1 MMVVPTTEG
10 FNSEDT
16 GSALFGGISGARGA
30 SGAVGGSAGSGGS
43 GSADELTKLRV
54 LAVDD
59 EAPALADLVFELRAQ
74 PGIGEVVAVADATEA
89 LRAVRIGN
97 FDAVFLDV
105 RMPGLDG
112 LELARVLQQFRL
124 SPVVVFVTAYDA
136 HAVDAFEI
144 AAADYLL
151 KPVRRERLNE
161 AMRRVRTAVALRNDR
176 ENDRP
181 VALDSEAQAPGG
193 VQGSSWEPVPDFRS
207 DSVPGKLGIP
217 QVLAQAGIP
226 NVSLPSAVRAS
237 YGDLPSP
244 LPAQTTVENEKISV
258 ESGGRVRVIA
268 RRDVLYVAASGD
280 YVRLFLADSSVLY
293 RSAISALEQRWGP
306 AGFVRIHR
314 GYLVNLRHVDEVRVE
329 TGRGYLVAIRGRS
342 LPVSRRLARSLK
354 QRLLDDLPPE

>member
-1 MMVVPTTEG
+1 MMVVSKDAPDDNGLPT
-10 FNSEDT
+10 DT
-16 GSALFGGISGARGA
+16 SLAVANPTL
-30 SGAVGGSAGSGGS
+30 GAVG
-43 GSADELTKLRV
+43 DELVKLRV

-74 PGIGEVVAVADATEA
+74 PSIGEVVAVADATEA

-161 AMRRVRTAVALRNDR
+161 AMRRVRTAVAMRDDR
-176 ENDRP
+176 EIDRNL
-181 VALDSEAQAPGG
+181 AFDSEGW
-193 VQGSSWEPVPDFRS
+193 VVDSRS
-207 DSVPGKLGIP
+207 DAVAPKLEESPVGVSPEAKEFSVGSVPTSGATPPG
-217 QVLAQAGIP
+217 VHAA
-226 NVSLPSAVRAS
+226 
-237 YGDLPSP
+237 
-244 LPAQTTVENEKISV
+244 VENEKISV
-258 ESGGRVRVIA
+258 ESGGRIRVIA

-280 YVRLFLADSSVLY
+280 YVRLFLSDSSVLY

-306 AGFVRIHR
+306 VGFVRIHR

-329 TGRGYLVAIRGRS
+329 PGRGYMVAIGGRM

-354 QRLLDDLPPE
+354 QRLLDDLPAE

>member
-1 MMVVPTTEG
+1 MMVVSKDAP
-10 FNSEDT
+10 DAY
-16 GSALFGGISGARGA
+16 GSLTSD
-30 SGAVGGSAGSGGS
+30 SLVGAVAGMPG
-43 GSADELTKLRV
+43 DELVKLRV

-59 EAPALADLVFELRAQ
+59 EAPALADLVFELRAH
-74 PGIGEVVAVADATEA
+74 PSIGEVVAVANATEA

-124 SPVVVFVTAYDA
+124 SPIVVFVTAYDA

-151 KPVRRERLNE
+151 KPVRKERLNE
-161 AMRRVRTAVALRNDR
+161 AMRRVRAAVAMRNDR
-176 ENDRP
+176 ESDRNLELEP
-181 VALDSEAQAPGG
+181 DGSIADSRSDVVLPKLDSTTGVTLSASHASAYPDSPAP
-193 VQGSSWEPVPDFRS
+193 
-207 DSVPGKLGIP
+207 
-217 QVLAQAGIP
+217 
-226 NVSLPSAVRAS
+226 SLPAAI
-237 YGDLPSP
+237 
-244 LPAQTTVENEKISV
+244 ENEKISV
-258 ESGGRVRVIA
+258 ESGGRIRVIA

-293 RSAISALEQRWGP
+293 RSAISALEQRWG
-306 AGFVRIHR
+306 AVGFVRIHR

-329 TGRGYLVAIRGRS
+329 PGRGYLVAIGGRT

-354 QRLLDDLPPE
+354 QRLLDDLPAE

>member
-1 MMVVPTTEG
+1 MMVVSKDSPDAYG
-10 FNSEDT
+10 QPPDT
-16 GSALFGGISGARGA
+16 SVATAVPVFGVTS
-30 SGAVGGSAGSGGS
+30 
-43 GSADELTKLRV
+43 DEMVKLRV

-74 PGIGEVVAVADATEA
+74 PNIGEVVAVADATEA

-112 LELARVLQQFRL
+112 LELARVLQQFRH

-161 AMRRVRTAVALRNDR
+161 AMRRVRAAVAMRNDR
-176 ENDRP
+176 ENDRNL
-181 VALDSEAQAPGG
+181 ALDAEGAVIDSRGDVVASKNEVPSGPSQRSPEFSAGSTPISVAVMPG
-193 VQGSSWEPVPDFRS
+193 VP
-207 DSVPGKLGIP
+207 
-217 QVLAQAGIP
+217 
-226 NVSLPSAVRAS
+226 AVI
-237 YGDLPSP
+237 
-244 LPAQTTVENEKISV
+244 ENEKISV
-258 ESGGRVRVIA
+258 ESGGRIRVIA

-280 YVRLFLADSSVLY
+280 YVRLFLTDSSVLY
-293 RSAISALEQRWGP
+293 RSAISALEQRWG
-306 AGFVRIHR
+306 AVGFVRIHR

-329 TGRGYLVAIRGRS
+329 PGRGYMVAIGGRM

-354 QRLLDDLPPE
+354 QRLLDDLPAE

>member
-1 MMVVPTTEG
+1 MMVVSKAE
-10 FNSEDT
+10 
-16 GSALFGGISGARGA
+16 GA
-30 SGAVGGSAGSGGS
+30 SSVSRYPGADDQSQ
-43 GSADELTKLRV
+43 LRV

-89 LRAVRIGN
+89 LRAVRLGN

-112 LELARVLQQFRL
+112 LELARVLQQFRF

-151 KPVRRERLNE
+151 KPVRRERLSE
-161 AMRRVRTAVALRNDR
+161 AMRRVRGAVALREDR
-176 ENDRP
+176 EGDRSP
-181 VALDSEAQAPGG
+181 SPETDAQPQDSRNETAAAAAAAAATNSATSTVRLDGVVGG
-193 VQGSSWEPVPDFRS
+193 VLV
-207 DSVPGKLGIP
+207 DSAAV
-217 QVLAQAGIP
+217 Q
-226 NVSLPSAVRAS
+226 SAISAS
-237 YGDLPSP
+237 T
-244 LPAQTTVENEKISV
+244 PATETMPAAAHVVVENEKISV
-258 ESGGRVRVIA
+258 ESGGRIRVIA

-293 RSAISALEQRWGP
+293 RAAISGLEQRWGP
-306 AGFVRIHR
+306 VGFVRIHR

-329 TGRGYLVAIRGRS
+329 TGRGYLVAIGGRT
-342 LPVSRRLARSLK
+342 LPVSRRLARHLK
-354 QRLLDDLPPE
+354 QRLLDDLPPQ

>member
-1 MMVVPTTEG
+1 MVV
-10 FNSEDT
+10 SR
-16 GSALFGGISGARGA
+16 LGISSPTDGADGSSSNNA
-30 SGAVGGSAGSGGS
+30 GLGGGPGPVEDLA
-43 GSADELTKLRV
+43 KLRV

-59 EAPALADLVFELRAQ
+59 EAPALADLVFELRAH
-74 PGIGEVVAVADATEA
+74 PAIGEVVAVADATEA

-112 LELARVLQQFRL
+112 LELARVLQQFRS

-151 KPVRRERLNE
+151 KPVRKERLSE
-161 AMRRVRTAVALRNDR
+161 AMRRVRAAVALRNDR
-176 ENDRP
+176 ESDRQLTLD
-181 VALDSEAQAPGG
+181 AETAILDSRDVVAQKPLLPPFINPQAL
-193 VQGSSWEPVPDFRS
+193 EPP
-207 DSVPGKLGIP
+207 
-217 QVLAQAGIP
+217 
-226 NVSLPSAVRAS
+226 AS
-237 YGDLPSP
+237 TLLPSP
-244 LPAQTTVENEKISV
+244 SIPASPVTAVENEKLSV
-258 ESGGRVRVIA
+258 ESGGRIRVIA
-268 RRDVLYVAASGD
+268 RRDILYVAASGD

-293 RSAISALEQRWGP
+293 RSAISALEQRW
-306 AGFVRIHR
+306 AIVGFVRIHR

-329 TGRGYLVAIRGRS
+329 PGRGYMVAVGGRT

>member
-1 MMVVPTTEG
+1 MMVVSNEALRANGAPA
-10 FNSEDT
+10 SDV
-16 GSALFGGISGARGA
+16 SAAVAI
-30 SGAVGGSAGSGGS
+30 GAVGIPGTSP
-43 GSADELTKLRV
+43 EEPTKLRV

-59 EAPALADLVFELRAQ
+59 EAPALADLVFELRAH
-74 PGIGEVVAVADATEA
+74 PSIGEVVAVADATEA
-89 LRAVRIGN
+89 LRAVRIGD

-124 SPVVVFVTAYDA
+124 SPIVVFVTAYDA

-161 AMRRVRTAVALRNDR
+161 AMRRVCTAVALRDDR
-176 ENDRP
+176 EQDRN
-181 VALDSEAQAPGG
+181 VGLDPETSITD
-193 VQGSSWEPVPDFRS
+193 SRS
-207 DSVPGKLGIP
+207 DPSTPRSDVFVGASASAPASPL
-217 QVLAQAGIP
+217 
-226 NVSLPSAVRAS
+226 SSAVNPAAS
-237 YGDLPSP
+237 LATALATSP
-244 LPAQTTVENEKISV
+244 PEVPAAIENEKISV
-258 ESGGRVRVIA
+258 ESGGRIRVIA

-280 YVRLFLADSSVLY
+280 YVRLFLAESSVLY

-306 AGFVRIHR
+306 VGFVRIHR

-329 TGRGYLVAIRGRS
+329 PGRGYMVAIGGRT

>member
-1 MMVVPTTEG
+1 MMVVSNET
-10 FNSEDT
+10 
-16 GSALFGGISGARGA
+16 SGVNGTFAA
-30 SGAVGGSAGSGGS
+30 ESSVVVAGVPG
-43 GSADELTKLRV
+43 DDQVKLRV

-59 EAPALADLVFELRAQ
+59 EAPALDDLVFELRAHAN
-74 PGIGEVVAVADATEA
+74 IGEVVAVADATEA

-161 AMRRVRTAVALRNDR
+161 AMRRVRAAVAMRDDR
-176 ENDRP
+176 EIDRNLTLDP
-181 VALDSEAQAPGG
+181 DASVLDS
-193 VQGSSWEPVPDFRS
+193 RS
-207 DSVPGKLGIP
+207 DLSTPKHDIPVGQSTPAFETSAISLLSPVSGVP
-217 QVLAQAGIP
+217 V
-226 NVSLPSAVRAS
+226 VHAVI
-237 YGDLPSP
+237 
-244 LPAQTTVENEKISV
+244 ENEKISV
-258 ESGGRVRVIA
+258 ESGGRIRVIA

-293 RSAISALEQRWGP
+293 RSAISALEQRWGMV
-306 AGFVRIHR
+306 GFVRIHR
-314 GYLVNLRHVDEVRVE
+314 GYLVNLRYVDEVRVE
-329 TGRGYLVAIRGRS
+329 RGRGYMVAIGGRT

>member
-1 MMVVPTTEG
+1 MMVVSKDAP
-10 FNSEDT
+10 DAY
-16 GSALFGGISGARGA
+16 GSLTSDSLVA
-30 SGAVGGSAGSGGS
+30 GAVAGMPG
-43 GSADELTKLRV
+43 DELVKLRV

-59 EAPALADLVFELRAQ
+59 EAPALADLVFELRAH
-74 PGIGEVVAVADATEA
+74 PSIGEVVAVANATEA

-124 SPVVVFVTAYDA
+124 SPIVVFVTAYDA

-151 KPVRRERLNE
+151 KPVRKERLNE
-161 AMRRVRTAVALRNDR
+161 AMRRVRAAVAMRNDR
-176 ENDRP
+176 ESDRNLELEP
-181 VALDSEAQAPGG
+181 DGSIADSRSDVVLPKLDSTTGVTLSASHASAYPDSPAP
-193 VQGSSWEPVPDFRS
+193 
-207 DSVPGKLGIP
+207 
-217 QVLAQAGIP
+217 
-226 NVSLPSAVRAS
+226 SLPAAI
-237 YGDLPSP
+237 
-244 LPAQTTVENEKISV
+244 ENEKISV
-258 ESGGRVRVIA
+258 ESGGRIRVIA

-293 RSAISALEQRWGP
+293 RSAISALEQRWG
-306 AGFVRIHR
+306 AVGFVRIHR

-329 TGRGYLVAIRGRS
+329 PGRGYLVAIGGRT

-354 QRLLDDLPPE
+354 QRLLDDLPAE